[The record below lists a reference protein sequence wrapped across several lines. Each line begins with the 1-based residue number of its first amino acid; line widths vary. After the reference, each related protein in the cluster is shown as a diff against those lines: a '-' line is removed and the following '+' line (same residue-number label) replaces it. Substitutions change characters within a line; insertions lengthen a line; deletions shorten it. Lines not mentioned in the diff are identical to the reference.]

1 MFRQKK
7 RYIATLAYLVDFVY
21 AEQSTHALM
30 YITAE
35 SARENTLW
43 WYVMYV
49 VVKGMYVVVVGGR
62 GGVDKNKLVT
72 RKLYKLKV
80 LNIYKI
86 RKILI
91 PMYIYL
97 YNTCTYTYPAV

>member
-1 MFRQKK
+1 
-7 RYIATLAYLVDFVY
+7 
-21 AEQSTHALM
+21 M

-43 WYVMYV
+43 WYV
-49 VVKGMYVVVVGGR
+49 MYVVVVGGR